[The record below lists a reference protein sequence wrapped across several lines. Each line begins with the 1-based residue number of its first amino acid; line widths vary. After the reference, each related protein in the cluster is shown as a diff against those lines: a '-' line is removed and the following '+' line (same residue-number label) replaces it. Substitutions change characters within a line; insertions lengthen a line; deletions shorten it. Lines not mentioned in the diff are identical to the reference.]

1 MTPISKIETLQGLMV
16 EMLNKYIPD
25 AEIWFPNIAIRKNL
39 NILTI
44 ALAAKD
50 FLDARGIRSDEYRL
64 LNDKIQF
71 SFYPAASIEDQP
83 DLQRLWSRLL
93 ANALDPNFE
102 SENVR
107 VCFIGILKELAP
119 LDVLILDKINSFFLS
134 SEREEVTS
142 FSKIE
147 ITKESPEI
155 LDDEYWLSMHNLF
168 RLGCI
173 WPSSFEKVI
182 QIGSSPIGKSG
193 SLDPISLTPLGMAFL
208 KACLN

>member
-25 AEIWFPNIAIRKNL
+25 AEIWFPNIAIRKNIH
-39 NILTI
+39 ILTI
-44 ALAAKD
+44 ALAAKE

-119 LDVLILDKINSFFLS
+119 LDALILDKINSFFLS
-134 SEREEVTS
+134 SEGEEVTS
-142 FSKIE
+142 FSKTE

-155 LDDEYWLSMHNLF
+155 PDNEYWLSMHNLF